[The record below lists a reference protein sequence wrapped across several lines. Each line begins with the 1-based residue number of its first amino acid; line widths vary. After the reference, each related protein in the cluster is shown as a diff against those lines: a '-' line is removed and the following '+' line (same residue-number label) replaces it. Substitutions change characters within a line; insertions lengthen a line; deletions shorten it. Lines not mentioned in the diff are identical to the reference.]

1 MATASGAADAPVNPV
16 GGAVAPSPT
25 LQDAPATPAGP
36 PAKGD
41 GSSRV
46 VLRGVSFA
54 TYRALR
60 SELDRA
66 GDRSR
71 LTFDRG
77 TLEIMV
83 LSYEH
88 EQGGYLL
95 GRLIEAVAAGL
106 RVPIVGAKSTTF
118 SREGLARGI
127 EADESYYIANEPR
140 VRFHKAI
147 DLAVDPPPDLAIEV
161 DVSRSSVDKMA
172 IYAALGVPEFWR
184 FEDGALF
191 MFRLGPEAT
200 YQAVEASVNLPS
212 LTRGD
217 VEGWIARRA
226 SMDQT
231 SWFLAVFA
239 WAQGELA
246 GRGGDQPGR

>member
-1 MATASGAADAPVNPV
+1 MATFSGTAETSVKPAGTV
-16 GGAVAPSPT
+16 VAPAGPSAPKRV
-25 LQDAPATPAGP
+25 DAPAKAGTPTL
-36 PAKGD
+36 
-41 GSSRV
+41 V

-60 SELDRA
+60 AELDHA
-66 GDRSR
+66 GDRTR

-88 EQGGYLL
+88 ERGGYLL

-106 RVPIVGAKSTTF
+106 RIPIAGAKSTAF
-118 SREGLARGI
+118 SRADVDRGI
-127 EADESYYIANEPR
+127 EADESFYVANEPR
-140 VRFHKAI
+140 IRHHKTI

-184 FEDGALF
+184 LVDDVLH
-191 MFRLGPEAT
+191 MYRLGPEG
-200 YQAVEASVNLPS
+200 QFHPVETSECFPL
-212 LTRGD
+212 LTRDD
-217 VEGWIARRA
+217 VEGWVRRRETT
-226 SMDQT
+226 DQT
-231 SWFLAVFA
+231 TWFLAILA
-239 WAQGELA
+239 WAQADLA
-246 GRGGDQPGR
+246 ARRDAQPGR